1 MTDVMIFILDSRFLA
16 AMLLPISD
24 GVLMIRL

>member
-1 MTDVMIFILDSRFLA
+1 MTDVMIFFVKGCFMVST
-16 AMLLPISD
+16 LLPISD